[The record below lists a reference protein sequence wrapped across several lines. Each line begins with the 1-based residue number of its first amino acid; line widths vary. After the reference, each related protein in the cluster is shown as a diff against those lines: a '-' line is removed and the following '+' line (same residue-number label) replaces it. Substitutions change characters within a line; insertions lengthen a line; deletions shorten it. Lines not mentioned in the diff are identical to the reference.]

1 VAKKT
6 DFNITY
12 IVNLIKKHHII
23 DDDTILDNIKFSS
36 RKIENRILAN
46 KYPTSLERKIAKY
59 TVSPVEVFL
68 WYNKVT
74 LSNKYDIKEDSL
86 MKLIAKNEGLM
97 YIKINPLKVDTG
109 LAIKYV
115 SRNFARINVMAPL
128 FEEGNELHIATD
140 NPFNSQLFE
149 QLKIQSKKK
158 IVIHL
163 ASKTDILNIVNEIF
177 GFNVSVKKAE
187 KDFSDVNAQKL
198 GNLEQLFKLKTIS
211 EIDAND
217 KHMINAVDYL
227 LNHAITMKASDI
239 HIEPKR
245 DFTLVRF
252 RIDGILHTIQ
262 KIPASLHPAF
272 SSRLKN
278 MSRLDISER
287 RKPQD
292 GRIKIERNGKEVE
305 LRIST
310 VPVAF
315 GEKLVLRIFDPEM
328 LFKDLK
334 DLGFNDLEY
343 NKYTKFINAPNGL
356 ILITGPTGSGKT
368 TTLYSSLKTRVD
380 DSINIVTIEDPVEM
394 VYEAFNQIAVNPT
407 PKVNLTFANAL
418 KTILRQDPD
427 IIMVGEIRDKET
439 ADNAVQAALTGHLV
453 FASLH
458 TNDSISAVDRLLD
471 LGIDKF
477 LIATTLI
484 GVIAQRLV
492 RKICNECKTKTY
504 ITKDEAKVIGIKLP
518 ADKKTVK
525 TYMGKGCPACR
536 GTGYSGRVAI
546 YELFEVSS
554 KIKRLIID
562 EELSEIERV
571 ALMDGMKTLKDN
583 SIKKLAEGITTYQ
596 EVLRV
601 VF

>member
-1 VAKKT
+1 MAKKT
-6 DFNITY
+6 DFNIVYLIY
-12 IVNLIKKHHII
+12 IVKKYNII
-23 DDDTILDNIKFSS
+23 NDDNILDNLKFSI
-36 RKIENRILAN
+36 RKIENRILAS
-46 KYPTSLERKIAKY
+46 KFPTSMERRIAKY
-59 TVSPVEVFL
+59 TVSPVEVLL

-74 LSNKYDIKEDSL
+74 LGSKYDIQEDDI
-86 MKLIAKNEGLM
+86 MKFIAQEENLN
-97 YIKINPLKVDTG
+97 YIKINPLRVDTA

-115 SRNFARINVMAPL
+115 SRNFARINIIAPL
-128 FEEGNELHIATD
+128 FEEGNDLHIATD
-140 NPFNSQLFE
+140 NPFNTQLFE
-149 QLKIQSKKK
+149 QLKIQSKKN
-158 IVIHL
+158 VIIHI

-187 KDFSDVNAQKL
+187 KDFSNIDMQKL

-245 DFTLVRF
+245 EFTLVRF

-262 KIPASLHPAF
+262 KFPASLHPAF
-272 SSRLKN
+272 TSRLKN

-292 GRIKIERNGKEVE
+292 GRIKIDKNGKEVE

-334 DLGFNDLEY
+334 DLGFNDFEY
-343 NKYTKFINAPNGL
+343 KKYKKFVNAPNGL

-368 TTLYSSLKTRVD
+368 TTLYSSLRTRVD
-380 DSINIVTIEDPVEM
+380 DSVNIVTIEDPVEM

-427 IIMVGEIRDKET
+427 IIMVGEIRDRET
-439 ADNAVQAALTGHLV
+439 AENAVQAALTGHLV

-458 TNDSISAVDRLLD
+458 TNDSISAIDRLLD

-492 RKICNECKTKTY
+492 RKICTECKTKTY
-504 ITKDEAKVIGIKLP
+504 ITREEAKVLGIKLP
-518 ADKKTVK
+518 ASKKSVK
-525 TYMGKGCPACR
+525 TYIGEGCPVCR
-536 GTGYSGRVAI
+536 GTGFSGRVAI
-546 YELFEVSS
+546 YELFEISS

-562 EELSEIERV
+562 EDMGEIGRV
-571 ALMDGMKTLKDN
+571 AQMDGMKTLRDN
-583 SIKKLAEGITTYQ
+583 AIKKLAEGVTSYN

-601 VF
+601 IF

>member
-1 VAKKT
+1 MAKKT
-6 DFNITY
+6 DFNVLY
-12 IVNLIKKHHII
+12 LLNVIKKYHII
-23 DDDTILDNIKFSS
+23 DDDSILENIKFSA
-36 RKIENRILAN
+36 RKIKSRILAG
-46 KYPTSLERKIAKY
+46 KFPTSMERKIAKY
-59 TVSPVEVFL
+59 TVSPVEVLL

-74 LSNKYDIKEDSL
+74 LSSKYDITEDAI
-86 MKLIAKNEGLM
+86 MKLLAKEERLE
-97 YIKINPLKVDTG
+97 YIKINSLKVDTE

-115 SRNFARINVMAPL
+115 SRNFARINIIAPL
-128 FEEGNELHIATD
+128 FEEGNSLHLATD
-140 NPFNSQLFE
+140 NPFNTPLFE
-149 QLKIQSKKK
+149 QLKIQSKKN
-158 IVIHL
+158 IVVHL

-187 KDFSDVNAQKL
+187 KDFSNLDIQKL

-245 DFTLVRF
+245 EFTLVRF

-262 KIPASLHPAF
+262 KFPASLHPAF
-272 SSRLKN
+272 SSRIKN

-292 GRIKIERNGKEVE
+292 GRIKIDKNGKEVE
-305 LRIST
+305 LRVST

-334 DLGFNDLEY
+334 DLGFNDFEY
-343 NKYTKFINAPNGL
+343 NKYERFINSPNGL

-368 TTLYSSLKTRVD
+368 TTLYSSLRTRVD

-394 VYEAFNQIAVNPT
+394 VYEPFNQIAVNPT

-458 TNDSISAVDRLLD
+458 TNDSISAIDRLLD

-492 RKICNECKTKTY
+492 RKICTECKVKTK
-504 ITKDEAKVIGIKLP
+504 ITKEEAKVIGIKLP
-518 ADKKTVK
+518 ANKKAVK
-525 TYMGKGCPACR
+525 TYFGEGCPACR
-536 GTGYSGRVAI
+536 GTGFSGRVAV

-562 EELSEIERV
+562 EEMAEIGRV
-571 ALMDGMKTLKDN
+571 AQMDGMKMLRDN
-583 SIKKLAEGITTYQ
+583 AIKKLAEGVTSYN

-601 VF
+601 IF

>member
-6 DFNITY
+6 DFNILY
-12 IVNLIKKHHII
+12 LLNVIKKYHII
-23 DDDTILDNIKFSS
+23 DDDSILENIKFSA
-36 RKIENRILAN
+36 RKIKSRIVAN
-46 KYPTSLERKIAKY
+46 KFPTSMERKIAKY
-59 TVSPVEVFL
+59 TVSPVEVLL
-68 WYNKVT
+68 WYNKIT
-74 LSNKYDIKEDSL
+74 LGGRYDMVEDDI
-86 MKLIAKNEGLM
+86 MKLLAKEEKLE
-97 YIKINPLKVDTG
+97 YIKINSLKVDTE

-115 SRNFARINVMAPL
+115 SRNFARINIIAPL
-128 FEEGNELHIATD
+128 FEEGNSLHIATD
-140 NPFNSQLFE
+140 NPFNTPLFE
-149 QLKIQSKKK
+149 QLKIQSKKN
-158 IVIHL
+158 IVVHL
-163 ASKTDILNIVNEIF
+163 ASKTDILSIINEIF

-187 KDFSDVNAQKL
+187 KDFSNIDIQKL

-262 KIPASLHPAF
+262 KFPASLHPAF
-272 SSRLKN
+272 TSRLKN

-292 GRIKIERNGKEVE
+292 GRIKIDKNGKEVE

-334 DLGFNDLEY
+334 DLGFNDFEY
-343 NKYTKFINAPNGL
+343 NKYKKFVNAPNGL

-368 TTLYSSLKTRVD
+368 TTLYSSLRTRVD
-380 DSINIVTIEDPVEM
+380 DSVNIVTIEDPVEM

-427 IIMVGEIRDKET
+427 IIMVGEIRDRET
-439 ADNAVQAALTGHLV
+439 AENAVQAALTGHLV

-458 TNDSISAVDRLLD
+458 TNDSISAIDRLLD

-492 RKICNECKTKTY
+492 RKICTECKIKTH
-504 ITKDEAKVIGIKLP
+504 ITKEEAKVLGIKLP
-518 ADKKTVK
+518 TTKKSVR
-525 TYMGKGCPACR
+525 TYIGEGCPACR
-536 GTGYSGRVAI
+536 GTGFSGRVAI
-546 YELFEVSS
+546 YELFEISS
-554 KIKRLIID
+554 KIKRLIVD
-562 EELSEIERV
+562 EDMGEIGRV
-571 ALMDGMKTLKDN
+571 AQMDGMKTLRDN
-583 SIKKLAEGITTYQ
+583 AIKKLAEGVTSYH

-601 VF
+601 IF

>member
-1 VAKKT
+1 VAKKI
-6 DFNITY
+6 DFNIKY
-12 IVNLIKKHHII
+12 ITEIIKKYNLIT
-23 DDDTILDNIKFSS
+23 DDVILENIKFSN
-36 RKIENRILAN
+36 RKIANRILAS
-46 KYPTSLERKIAKY
+46 KFPTSMERRIAKY
-59 TVSPVEVFL
+59 SVSPVEILL

-74 LSNKYDIKEDSL
+74 LSNKYDISEDSF
-86 MKLIAKNEGLM
+86 MKLIAENENM
-97 YIKINPLKVDTG
+97 EYIKINPLKVDTS
-109 LAIKYV
+109 LAIKYI
-115 SRNFARINVMAPL
+115 SRNFARINTVAPI
-128 FEEGNELHIATD
+128 FEKNNILHIATD
-140 NPFNSQLFE
+140 NPFNESLFE
-149 QLKIQSKKK
+149 QLKNLSQKEI
-158 IVIHL
+158 IIHI
-163 ASKTDILNIVNEIF
+163 ASKTDILNMVNEIF

-187 KDFSDVNAQKL
+187 EDFSSTGQRL

-245 DFTLVRF
+245 DVTVVRF
-252 RIDGILHTIQ
+252 RIDGVLHTVQ

-272 SSRLKN
+272 TSRLKT
-278 MSRLDISER
+278 MSLLDIAER

-292 GRIKIERNGKEVE
+292 GRIKIDKDGKEVE

-315 GEKLVLRIFDPEM
+315 GEKIVLRIFDPEM

-334 DLGFNDLEY
+334 DLGFNDFEY
-343 NKYTKFINAPNGL
+343 KKYEKFISLPNGL

-394 VYEAFNQIAVNPT
+394 VYEAFNQITVNPT

-439 ADNAVQAALTGHLV
+439 AENAVQAALTGHLV

-458 TNDSISAVDRLLD
+458 TNDSISAIDRLLD
-471 LGIDKF
+471 LGVDKF
-477 LIATTLI
+477 LIATTLV

-492 RKICNECKTKTY
+492 RKICVECKIKTQ
-504 ITKDEAKVIGIKLP
+504 ITKDEAKIIGIKLP
-518 ADKKTVK
+518 VEKKSVK
-525 TYMGKGCPACR
+525 TYHGAGCPACR
-536 GTGYSGRVAI
+536 GTGFNGRVAI

-562 EELSEIERV
+562 EEMSEIGRV
-571 ALMDGMKTLKDN
+571 ANMDGMKTLKDN
-583 SIKKLAEGITTYQ
+583 SVKKLADGTTSYE

-601 VF
+601 IF

>member
-1 VAKKT
+1 MAKKT